1 MVKPGRLAN
10 ARRPWRRSW
19 NAPDITLPLDIGL
32 SYRTV
37 PVVNLHQDVAE
48 MFTVGKNRTAIQI
61 ISLWVSHRCGDNQ
74 PRKSSYSL
82 CHGAE
87 GLTAAFKNGPLAQKK
102 SERPPVRADGSG
114 AGRQRGS
121 DSRKLPL
128 TTPTARSWL
137 RDRAVL
143 FRPRHRSQPCL
154 VLAHGLTSPRGRP
167 APGPDRPIAA

>member
-19 NAPDITLPLDIGL
+19 KAPDITLPLDIGL
-32 SYRTV
+32 SCRTV
-37 PVVNLHQDVAE
+37 PVVNHHQDVAE

-74 PRKSSYSL
+74 PRKSSYPL

-87 GLTAAFKNGPLAQKK
+87 GL

-137 RDRAVL
+137 RD
-143 FRPRHRSQPCL
+143 
-154 VLAHGLTSPRGRP
+154 
-167 APGPDRPIAA
+167 